1 MRGRI
6 LRRVRSTNQCRWEL
20 TKQYPGY
27 KIVQLNFIMDIVVVV
42 FFWGGWSKEL
52 DVCLSVC
59 LSVDMSKIF
68 GAGSND
74 ILKRMQ
80 KAVMSKHAYIINCY
94 NNNNNNNNNN
104 LYT

>member
-1 MRGRI
+1 M
-6 LRRVRSTNQCRWEL
+6 S
-20 TKQYPGY
+20 
-27 KIVQLNFIMDIVVVV
+27 
-42 FFWGGWSKEL
+42 
-52 DVCLSVC
+52 VCLSVC

-80 KAVMSKHAYIINCY
+80 KAAISKHANITNCY
-94 NNNNNNNNNN
+94 NNNNNNNN